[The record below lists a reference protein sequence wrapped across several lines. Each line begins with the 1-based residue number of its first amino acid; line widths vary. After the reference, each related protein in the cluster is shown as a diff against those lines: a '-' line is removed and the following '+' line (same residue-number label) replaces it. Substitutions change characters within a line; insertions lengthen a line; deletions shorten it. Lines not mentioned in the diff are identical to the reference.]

1 MGYDNGEETSTKASA
16 KKITKTEHNNVRSK
30 THNI

>member
-1 MGYDNGEETSTKASA
+1 MGYDNGEETITKQMQRTTA
-16 KKITKTEHNNVRSK
+16 KTEHNNEKSK